1 MDLNKTF
8 IKSYQDKRLV
18 DLVDA
23 PVEAIQGVS
32 KKDAE
37 LLNEAFNVKTVRDLA
52 ELKYSLW
59 AREICELADSGAK
72 VSSMAPFKDKLDKK
86 YEKKTPA
93 AIAKAPIHALQGI
106 SKKDAA
112 LMDVA
117 FHIKTVRDLGELKYI
132 KIAQMTLDQARMDDT
147 VVKEPIKWKP
157 YLKWGSVLFLVIIA
171 VIILVFLWPTI
182 HRSTDSRT
190 GISELEKIPPYGPA
204 QITESKQ
211 GTETAAK
218 APQAHTAKT
227 AQRAPETAVSGRQ
240 STPAEPD
247 DGKYYTVKKSDTLW
261 DISKEQT
268 GTIRNWKSIYEANRE
283 KIKDPQFIFPG
294 QRLTIPGRK

>member
-37 LLNEAFNVKTVRDLA
+37 LLNQAFNVKTVRDLA

-72 VSSMAPFKDKLDKK
+72 VGSMAPFKDKLDKK
-86 YEKKTPA
+86 YEKKTPG

-132 KIAQMTLDQARMDDT
+132 KIAQMTLDQARMDDSIT
-147 VVKEPIKWKP
+147 KEPIKWKP

-171 VIILVFLWPTI
+171 VLVLVFLWPTI
-182 HRSTDSRT
+182 HRSIGSRQ
-190 GISELEKIPPYGPA
+190 GISEIEKFPPYGPA
-204 QITESKQ
+204 RITESKQ
-211 GTETAAK
+211 GPETAGK
-218 APQAHTAKT
+218 AQKVRTGKA
-227 AQRAPETAVSGRQ
+227 AQPAPETV
-240 STPAEPD
+240 EPD
-247 DGKYYTVKKSDTLW
+247 NGQYYTVKKADTLW

-268 GTIRNWKSIYEANRE
+268 GTIRNWKSIYEANKE